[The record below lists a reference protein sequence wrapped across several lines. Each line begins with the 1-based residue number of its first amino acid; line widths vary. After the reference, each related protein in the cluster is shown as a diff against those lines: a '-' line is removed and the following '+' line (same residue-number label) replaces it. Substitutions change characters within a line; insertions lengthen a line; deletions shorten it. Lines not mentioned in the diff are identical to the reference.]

1 MRCIE
6 SAPMN
11 LQLQPSQVTDPERL
25 AALAGYGI
33 LDTPAEPGFDGIVH
47 LACRLCDVPVAL
59 VSLVAEDRQWF
70 KARVGFPPCETD
82 LNSSVCAHALAQ
94 PDNLLVIPDLTADPR
109 TMANPLVTGE
119 PFIRFYAGAPLRTS
133 GGMVL
138 GSLCVIDK
146 VPRPDGLTEAQ
157 STDLRI
163 LADQVMGQL
172 ELRRAVNARDDLRA
186 TEGQAFRAREAL
198 RDAQMA
204 IVAAGDDL
212 DAVLSAVVAGAMQAV
227 PAADGGVIEL
237 LDGEH
242 LEYRAVRG
250 TLTAQQGLRVPL
262 ARSSAGHCA
271 TTRSPYLIIDAS
283 TDPFVNRELVG
294 RLQLGSAVF
303 APILRGPDVLGVL
316 KLQSRH
322 PVAFDASDL
331 ELIILFAG
339 AATSGLTEAAAR
351 AEVRAKDIYWR
362 GLIDRLSEG
371 FVVGEVVRDGDGR
384 INDWRYVEVNPAWG
398 ELVGIDPAIAVG
410 RTVRQVLPDIE
421 DAWIT
426 DFAQVVR
433 TGEPT
438 AFTRKVGMLGRW
450 YEGRAFK
457 LEGDRFGMIFMEV
470 TARVEAEDRRAALLI
485 LGDRLRD
492 LPSVPD
498 MTRSAAE
505 IVGRTLGAT
514 RAGFGRI
521 VGDVEFIDI
530 EPDWTTPG
538 VSSVAGRHRYDDFG
552 NIRLPLQRGEALVVN
567 DVDTDPRTQADADTW
582 RGFDIAAFVHMPVR
596 EHGRTVAVFVVHDVQ
611 ARVWTAEELA
621 FLRNVADR
629 VEVGVARVQA
639 EELQGVLNHEL
650 AHRLKNTLAIVQ
662 SIATQTLRNVTER
675 EPVEAFERRVLALSR
690 AHDMLMQKSWTAAKL
705 KAVMEG
711 VLSMQADM
719 DRFALDGPDMDISPQ
734 AALSLS
740 MLLHELATNALKYGA
755 LSAQAGTVRVAWR
768 TEEGLAPTL
777 VLDWSEVGGPNVT
790 APSGRGGFGSK
801 LIRMG
806 LLGTRAA
813 DLCYDPTGLRAEF
826 RAPLADMQVLV
837 H

>member
-1 MRCIE
+1 ME
-6 SAPMN
+6 F
-11 LQLQPSQVTDPERL
+11 QPIPPLVTDPERL
-25 AALAGYGI
+25 AALASYGI
-33 LDTPAEPGFDGIVH
+33 LDTPAEPGFDGIVQ

-70 KARVGFPPCETD
+70 KAQVNFPSCETD
-82 LNSSVCAHALAQ
+82 LSSSICAHALAQ
-94 PDNLLVIPDLTADPR
+94 PDDLLIIPDLTRDQR
-109 TMANPLVTGE
+109 TVANPLVIGE

-146 VPRPDGLTEAQ
+146 VPRPEGLTETQA
-157 STDLRI
+157 SDLRT
-163 LADQVMGQL
+163 LAGQVMSQL
-172 ELRRAVNARDDLRA
+172 ELRRAVTARDVLRA
-186 TEGQAFRAREAL
+186 SEAQAFRAREAL

-212 DAVLSAVVAGAMQAV
+212 DAVLNAVVAGAMQAV

-237 LDGEH
+237 LDEGH

-250 TLTAQQGLRVPL
+250 TAAAHKGLRVPL
-262 ARSSAGHCA
+262 VGSGAGHCA
-271 TTRSPYLIIDAS
+271 TSRTPYLMIDAGS
-283 TDPFVNRELVG
+283 DPYVNRDLIDT
-294 RLQLGSAVF
+294 LQLGSAVF

-316 KLQSRH
+316 KLQSRASI
-322 PVAFDASDL
+322 AFDVGDL
-331 ELIILFAG
+331 ELIGLFAG

-351 AEVRAKDIYWR
+351 AEIRATDVYWR
-362 GLIDRLSEG
+362 GLFDRLSEG
-371 FVVGEVVRDGDGR
+371 FIVGEVVRDAGGR
-384 INDWRYVEVNPAWG
+384 INDWRYIEVNPAWG
-398 ELVGIDPAIAVG
+398 ELVGIDPATVVG
-410 RTVRQVLPDIE
+410 RTIREILPGIE
-421 DAWIT
+421 EAWVT
-426 DFAQVVR
+426 DPAQVVE
-433 TGEPT
+433 TGEAST
-438 AFTRKVGMLGRW
+438 FTRQVGTLRRW

-457 LEGDRFGMIFMEV
+457 LDRDRFGMIFMEV
-470 TARVEAEDRRAALLI
+470 TARVEAEDRRSALLI

-492 LPSVPD
+492 LPSIPD
-498 MTRSAAE
+498 MTRAAAE
-505 IVGRTLGAT
+505 TVGRTLGAT

-521 VGDVEFIDI
+521 IGDVEFVDI
-530 EPDWTTPG
+530 EPDWTAPG
-538 VSSVAGRHRYDDFG
+538 QGSVAGRHCYDDFG
-552 NIRLPLQRGEALVVN
+552 NIRAPLQRGDALVVN
-567 DVDTDPRTQADADTW
+567 DVTSDWRTREDAD
-582 RGFDIAAFVHMPVR
+582 RYKGYDINAFVHMPVR
-596 EHGRTVAVFVVHDVQ
+596 ERDRTVAVFIVHDVQ
-611 ARVWTAEELA
+611 PRIWTVEELA

-629 VEVGVARVQA
+629 VEVGVARVRA

-690 AHDMLMQKSWTAAKL
+690 AHDILMQKSWSAAKL
-705 KAVMEG
+705 KAVMQS
-711 VLSMQADM
+711 VLGLQADL
-719 DRFALDGPDMDISPQ
+719 DRFALDGPDMDINPQ

-740 MLLHELATNALKYGA
+740 MLLHELATNAVKYGA
-755 LSAQAGTVRVAWR
+755 LSAQTGKVRVAWR

-777 VLDWSEVGGPNVT
+777 VLDWNEVGGPSVI

-813 DLCYDPTGLRAEF
+813 DLCYEPTGLRVEF
-826 RAPLADMQVLV
+826 RAPLADVQISV